1 MISRTLSH
9 SIIVLLLVIC
19 LSPVP
24 SAGRFTLASSE
35 RADTVLKLTAL
46 RAEYKEN
53 PLAIDA
59 REPRLSWQIQAN
71 GRGVMQSAYHVRVA
85 RSERDLH
92 DGRNLVWDSGRIA
105 SDESAH
111 CPYKGPS
118 LQSGQRYY
126 WQVRVWDANGAASD
140 WSNTAYW
147 EMGLLHAADWQAS
160 WIEPDLSE
168 DPKKSNAAPML
179 RREFQINGIVER
191 ARAYVTSHGL
201 YEVHLNGQRVGD
213 QLFTPGWT
221 SYQKRLQYQ
230 TYDVT
235 NLIKSGANDQIRDIV
250 SLVNRKS
257 TRLNSSH
264 VASSYAV
271 FCLKKKKRRQL

>member
-1 MISRTLSH
+1 SQIIMISRTLSH

-85 RSERDLH
+85 RSERCLH

-111 CPYKGPS
+111 CAYKG
-118 LQSGQRYY
+118 QIGR
-126 WQVRVWDANGAASD
+126 ASC
-140 WSNTAYW
+140 
-147 EMGLLHAADWQAS
+147 
-160 WIEPDLSE
+160 
-168 DPKKSNAAPML
+168 
-179 RREFQINGIVER
+179 RER
-191 ARAYVTSHGL
+191 A
-201 YEVHLNGQRVGD
+201 E
-213 QLFTPGWT
+213 
-221 SYQKRLQYQ
+221 
-230 TYDVT
+230 
-235 NLIKSGANDQIRDIV
+235 
-250 SLVNRKS
+250 
-257 TRLNSSH
+257 
-264 VASSYAV
+264 
-271 FCLKKKKRRQL
+271 